1 MKQRNRTTAAWMAV
15 ILLMMCLNGCAVVE
29 NTMLQSHTWYMTT
42 AQSTQS
48 GEVVAYNPNTVI
60 DGGFSYSDCAV
71 VKLTCRAS
79 DGQIVLE
86 NESDG
91 TSYRGAYQKVSED
104 PVTTVYRLL
113 FDEGEGMATTSVT
126 KYADGTQ
133 KATMVLSVGD
143 YALGFTTDTLPA
155 VA

>member
-1 MKQRNRTTAAWMAV
+1 MKRRNYAIAAWMAA
-15 ILLMMCLNGCAVVE
+15 ILLTISLNGCTVE
-29 NTMLQSHTWYMTT
+29 ENALLQSHTWYMTT
-42 AQSTQS
+42 AQSNQS
-48 GEVVAYNPNTVI
+48 GEVVAYNPNTVL
-60 DGGFSYSDCAV
+60 DGGFSYSGCAV
-71 VKLTCRAS
+71 VELTCHAV

-86 NESDG
+86 NASDG
-91 TSYRGAYQKVSED
+91 TSYCGTYQKVSED

-113 FDEGEGMATTSVT
+113 FDEGEGMATISVT

-133 KATMVLSVGD
+133 KATMVISVGG